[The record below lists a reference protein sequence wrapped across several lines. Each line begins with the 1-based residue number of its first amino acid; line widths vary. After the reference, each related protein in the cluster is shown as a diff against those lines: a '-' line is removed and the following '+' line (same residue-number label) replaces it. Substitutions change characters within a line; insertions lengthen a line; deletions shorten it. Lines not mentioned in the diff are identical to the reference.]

1 LHARADASAIR
12 AVAILGAT
20 ATGKSDL
27 AVDLAL
33 AFGGEVVSMDS
44 RQVYRDLDIGT
55 GKASAA
61 ARRGVPHHL
70 IDILDPTEPVS
81 AGVHSALAETCVRAI
96 AARGRV
102 PILAGGTGLYF
113 RALFGGL
120 VAVSIPRE
128 RATAIRASFAGRA
141 TPALHAELAA
151 RDPTRARALSPN
163 DRVRIM
169 RALELIAYTGV
180 SASDLYRRSSG
191 TADGAPGVVYLKI
204 VLTMPRELLRE
215 RVAQRTRELF
225 EAGWPG
231 EVARLLARGVPVDAP
246 AMRSLGY
253 AELAAAL
260 GAGEPPESRFER
272 IVTAT
277 RQYAKRQETFFR
289 SEPDAVWID
298 VAAPGAKREVL
309 RLAAAFLG
317 RAEAQ

>member
-1 LHARADASAIR
+1 MPARADAAAIR

-33 AFGGEVVSMDS
+33 IFNGEVVSMDS
-44 RQVYRDLDIGT
+44 RQVYRGLDVGT
-55 GKASAA
+55 GKTSAA

-81 AGVHSALAETCVRAI
+81 AGLHAALAEAAVRAI

-128 RATAIRASFAGRA
+128 RLAAIRESFSGRA
-141 TPALHAELAA
+141 TTALHAELAA
-151 RDPTRARALSPN
+151 RDPVRARALSPN
-163 DRVRIM
+163 DRVRVT

-180 SASDLYRRSSG
+180 SASGLYRRQGADANPASG
-191 TADGAPGVVYLKI
+191 IVYLKI
-204 VLTMPRELLRE
+204 VLTMPREALRE
-215 RVAQRTRELF
+215 RVARRTRELF
-225 EAGWPG
+225 DAGWPG
-231 EVARLLARGVPVDAP
+231 EVARLLATGVPVDAP
-246 AMRSLGY
+246 AMHSLGY
-253 AELAAAL
+253 ADLAAAL
-260 GAGEPPESRFER
+260 GAGESPESRFER

-298 VAAPGAKREVL
+298 VSTAGARREVE
-309 RLAAAFLG
+309 RLVAAFLG